1 MVEMYMTFRFKD
13 MFIVVI
19 LVLGICLLIYDIY
32 QRNIVLN
39 IRNAPAI
46 SNDDIYGVNL
56 QDFVPG
62 LQEEYM
68 RQFRELDNVD
78 YVLDRPIS

>member
-13 MFIVVI
+13 MFIIVI

-39 IRNAPAI
+39 IRNVPAT
-46 SNDDIYGVNL
+46 SNDDGVNL